1 MKDNHEWRLF
11 MIHLSQE
18 PPISGV
24 EKPAMTMTTNFVSSE
39 EFWAEVKVVVSSLDS
54 QYLPY
59 LHF

>member
-11 MIHLSQE
+11 MIYLSEE

-24 EKPAMTMTTNFVSSE
+24 EKPAMTTNILS
-39 EFWAEVKVVVSSLDS
+39 ARAGGVKGVVSSLGS